1 MNDAPAQS
9 APVTVRPGRDD
20 DADGFIDLIRACWA
34 EYPGCVF
41 DLDGEVPEL
50 RALATHFA
58 VSGGALWAAEAGGR
72 VVGVVGVAPM
82 DAGAWKLTRMYVARE
97 QRGTGLAQRLLAV
110 AEAHAVAGGAKE
122 MRLWSDTR
130 FDRAHRFYEKQSYV
144 RTGPILALGDKSN
157 SIDFAFAKP
166 LTGVVVRRLNAA
178 GAASAKWRLATIL
191 RECVNAGAS
200 VSFLPPLA
208 AEAALGF
215 WQRAA
220 SDVAQG
226 KRGVLAAWLDGVLV
240 GTVQLDLAMP
250 PNQPHR
256 ADVQKLLVL
265 PQARRRGVARALM
278 RAVEEAAA
286 ASGRTLLVL
295 DTRAGDA
302 AEPLYRSLGWN
313 EVGRIPRFALNP
325 DGTFCATV
333 IFYKDLP
340 TASASRAA

>member
-1 MNDAPAQS
+1 MNDGPAGR
-9 APVTVRPGRDD
+9 ADVAVRPGRDD
-20 DADGFIDLIRACWA
+20 DSAGFIDLIRACWA

-58 VSGGALWAAEAGGR
+58 ACGGALWAAEAGGR
-72 VVGVVGVAPM
+72 VVGMAGVAPM
-82 DAGAWKLTRMYVARE
+82 EPGAWKLTRMYVARAR
-97 QRGTGLAQRLLAV
+97 RGTGVAQRLLGI
-110 AEAHAVAGGAKE
+110 AEAHAVALGAAE

-144 RTGPILALGDKSN
+144 RTGPILALQDKSN

-178 GAASAKWRLATIL
+178 GAASARGRLATIL
-191 RECVNAGAS
+191 RDCVDAGAS

-215 WQRAA
+215 WQRVA

-226 KRGVLAAWLDGVLV
+226 KRCVLAAWLDGVLV

-256 ADVQKLLVL
+256 ADVQKLLVA

-278 RAVEEAAA
+278 HAVEEAAS
-286 ASGRTLLVL
+286 ASGRSLLVL

-302 AEPLYRSLGWN
+302 AEPLYRSLGWT
-313 EVGRIPRFALNP
+313 EVGQIPRFALNP
-325 DGTFCATV
+325 DGSFCATV
-333 IFYKDLP
+333 IFYKDVL
-340 TASASRAA
+340 TACASRAA